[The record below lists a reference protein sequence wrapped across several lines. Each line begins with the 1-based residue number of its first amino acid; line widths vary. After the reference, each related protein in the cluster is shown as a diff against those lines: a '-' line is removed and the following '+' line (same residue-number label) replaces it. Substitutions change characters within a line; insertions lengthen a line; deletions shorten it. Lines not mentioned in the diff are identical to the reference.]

1 MTMKKNKTHT
11 TKRKKQ
17 ESVNLSFDSM
27 ANLSSATGI
36 PLADIKRAK
45 KLGCTAFR
53 NTRIDLYPLL
63 HWLFKDD
70 DEDVSNW
77 SEELCRVKTLRERI
91 RLAEDEGRVMD
102 FSKVV
107 EGAGLMMSILFGRLD
122 RMANQLPPSLKG
134 LDELAIKR
142 RIEDETEELRRDIK
156 AKFAETTK
164 GETVG

>member
-1 MTMKKNKTHT
+1 MKTKKPKPESAETPLRKYPTMAA
-11 TKRKKQ
+11 
-17 ESVNLSFDSM
+17 L
-27 ANLSSATGI
+27 AGGTGI
-36 PLADIKRAK
+36 PLAEIKRAK
-45 KLGCTAFR
+45 KQGCQAFSDPPR
-53 NTRIDLYPLL
+53 VELLPLIR
-63 HWLFKDD
+63 WIFRPTTDD
-70 DEDVSNW
+70 GDDVSNW

-142 RIEDETEELRRDIK
+142 RIEAETEALRTDIK
-156 AKFAETTK
+156 AKFAETAK
-164 GETVG
+164 AEVGE

>member
-1 MTMKKNKTHT
+1 MKTKKPKPESAETPLRKYPTMAA
-11 TKRKKQ
+11 
-17 ESVNLSFDSM
+17 L
-27 ANLSSATGI
+27 AGGTGI
-36 PLADIKRAK
+36 PLADIKLAK
-45 KLGCTAFR
+45 KRGCPAFNDPPR
-53 NTRIDLYPLL
+53 VELLPLIR
-63 HWLFKDD
+63 WLFRSS
-70 DEDVSNW
+70 DEDGEEVENW

-142 RIEDETEELRRDIK
+142 RIEAETEALRTDIK
-156 AKFAETTK
+156 AKFAETAK
-164 GETVG
+164 AEVGE